1 MTDYIMLPRA
11 WLEPQ
16 ITSQPDFLRA
26 AVYLAREINEHG
38 SVQFSSG
45 DANMMFG
52 MSPRRYRTFMQIIA
66 NDKQTDKQTTNKT
79 TNIAFDC
86 QAVTATKRQARR
98 QTNDKQTDKQKPIQQ
113 PIITAKT
120 SSNNLSF
127 IDPAFA
133 DAFTTWLEHK
143 KKQFKFEYKTER
155 SLKAAY
161 AELVKLSGNDPD
173 IAMQI
178 VEQSMS
184 NGWKGLFELKNN
196 GTYKPT
202 PTPQRT
208 PDGRQIDRYSALEAA
223 ARAVVRRNPS
233 VYPTGND

>member
-26 AVYLAREINEHG
+26 AIYLAREINEHG

-86 QAVTATKRQARR
+86 QMVTPTKRQTRR
-98 QTNDKQTDKQKPIQQ
+98 QTNDKQTDKQKPTKFTPPTDEEVRQYV
-113 PIITAKT
+113 TEKGYH
-120 SSNNLSF
+120 F
-127 IDPAFA
+127 DP
-133 DAFTTWLEHK
+133 T
-143 KKQFKFEYKTER
+143 QFVPFYK
-155 SLKAAY
+155 SK
-161 AELVKLSGNDPD
+161 
-173 IAMQI
+173 
-178 VEQSMS
+178 
-184 NGWKGLFELKNN
+184 GWKIGKEPMKDWRAACQTWEIRWKEKHGEQFYYEI
-196 GTYKPT
+196 GQPT
-202 PTPQRT
+202 SQRT

-223 ARAVVRRNPS
+223 AGAVIRRNPS
-233 VYPTGND
+233 IYSTGND